1 MHPRFWLIYFIG
13 EDQSEI
19 IYLDMDKMELSVCSA
34 WKELAAGN
42 SSDQKNIGLHT
53 YDLCVVNQ
61 ILWAPVNHKN
71 HILELDLRTRE
82 ARIHKVDVPDM
93 QFVTICFD
101 GINFWLTGE
110 KRQIIIWNSNMEVT
124 DIIEEFPDHFREDL
138 EWWDNYFVRSLYE
151 KGYVYLFPMNANMAL
166 KINVRTKEMDVFY
179 QWDEMICCEA
189 VKKWDENA
197 FYLEWKKKGSLEMDN
212 SMIIDLDGNVI
223 DTGIFTIEGDKIEWS
238 DCEGEYELYLEN
250 YVVTLEKFLKNRVCR
265 DNENHAVLYENSGE
279 KIYSEGKQNRADQ
292 DFEKKGS

>member
-1 MHPRFWLIYFIG
+1 
-13 EDQSEI
+13 
-19 IYLDMDKMELSVCSA
+19 
-34 WKELAAGN
+34 
-42 SSDQKNIGLHT
+42 
-53 YDLCVVNQ
+53 
-61 ILWAPVNHKN
+61 
-71 HILELDLRTRE
+71 
-82 ARIHKVDVPDM
+82 
-93 QFVTICFD
+93 
-101 GINFWLTGE
+101 
-110 KRQIIIWNSNMEVT
+110 MEVT